1 MASSISSFSLVK
13 ILFNIVCKNASSIF
27 LNSIISSISYI
38 VKLIFST
45 FDVDNK
51 K

>member
-1 MASSISSFSLVK
+1 MASSISSFSLAK
-13 ILFNIVCKNASSIF
+13 ILFKIVCKNASSIF
-27 LNSIISSISYI
+27 LNSIISSISYN